1 MVSGSVLRLENGRL
15 KVKRLIHTAAAVISA
30 AAAGFLCGRPDERLP
45 GWVTLHDSRQ
55 TVTVRTE
62 DGTETADLTLSGGRL
77 RLTGQG
83 FSYESDSTWYIA
95 DCFFYDADFDGA
107 DEVVL
112 NMWKPGSYGYYH
124 PFWIEPNDEDIY
136 SQHIFIYDWD
146 TEREQRLRKRWLS
159 SGIPIKGKT
168 FFPDEQNALHII
180 ETNGRETVWR
190 WEGWGLKRVSSETA
204 E

>member
-1 MVSGSVLRLENGRL
+1 
-15 KVKRLIHTAAAVISA
+15 
-30 AAAGFLCGRPDERLP
+30 
-45 GWVTLHDSRQ
+45 
-55 TVTVRTE
+55 
-62 DGTETADLTLSGGRL
+62 
-77 RLTGQG
+77 
-83 FSYESDSTWYIA
+83 
-95 DCFFYDADFDGA
+95 
-107 DEVVL
+107 
-112 NMWKPGSYGYYH
+112 MWKPGSYGYYH